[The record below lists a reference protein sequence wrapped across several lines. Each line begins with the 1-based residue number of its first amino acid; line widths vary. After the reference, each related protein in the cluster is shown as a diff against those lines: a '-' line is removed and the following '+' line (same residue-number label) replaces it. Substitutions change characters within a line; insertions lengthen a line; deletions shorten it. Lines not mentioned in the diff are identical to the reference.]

1 MLHNI
6 FQILPLAQ
14 QSPAFGNTS
23 MLIFFGGIMV
33 IMYLFMIRPQSK
45 QRKEHQAML
54 SALKKGDK
62 VVTIGGIVGM
72 ISNVKD
78 NVVVVKIADNVKVEM
93 RRSGIAQVITSREDI
108 KEESQ

>member
-6 FQILPLAQ
+6 LQLFPVAQ
-14 QSPAFGNTS
+14 QSPGFGNAS

-33 IMYLFMIRPQSK
+33 IMYVFMIRPQSK

-54 SALKKGDK
+54 AALKKGDK

-78 NVVVVKIADNVKVEM
+78 NVVVVKIADNVKIEM
-93 RRSGIAQVITSREDI
+93 RRSGIAQVITSKEDI
-108 KEESQ
+108 KEEGQ